1 MTTTVRRQVAL
12 AGCVLD
18 GESSRPLPDIRVR
31 HRPLPDVRVQIVSAP
46 AAFLTKLARQARQHG
61 AGWEALGERPDR
73 ARTNTR
79 GSFTF
84 MDLPSGAYALAAT
97 LPSAGSRYGVATAN
111 AAVVRSQSDDV
122 ELQFVELLVPATT
135 VVGTVVDAQDR
146 PVALASVLMTDGS
159 EHTFTDMQGRYA
171 LHAIEVG
178 RRRVVVRARG
188 FAAVEQVAELAEA
201 GSTRTL
207 SFTLSAQ

>member
-18 GESSRPLPDIRVR
+18 GESSQ
-31 HRPLPDVRVQIVSAP
+31 PLPDVRVELVSAP
-46 AAFLTKLARQARQHG
+46 AAFLSHLAGQARQHG
-61 AGWEALGERPDR
+61 AGWEALGERHDR
-73 ARTNTR
+73 AHTNAR
-79 GSFTF
+79 GRFTF

-111 AAVVRSQSDDV
+111 AAVVRSQNDDI
-122 ELQFVELLVPATT
+122 ELQFVELLLPATT
-135 VVGTVVDAQDR
+135 VVGTVVDAQFR
-146 PVALASVLMTDGS
+146 PVALASVLTADGS
-159 EHTFTDMQGRYA
+159 EHTFTDMEGRYA

-178 RRRVVVRARG
+178 RRRVVVRAAR
-188 FAAVEQVAELAEA
+188 FEPVEQVAELAEA